1 MNLYKISHVNKVY
14 KNQSQTLQ
22 ALKDIQLEIPEGKIV
37 VILGPSGSGK
47 STMLNILSGIDIPT
61 SGEVLFQ
68 NKQIDHMS
76 DLELTDYR
84 RQYIG
89 FIFQSY
95 N

>member
-61 SGEVLFQ
+61 SGEVLFL
-68 NKQIDHMS
+68 NKLIICQIWNLLIIVDNI
-76 DLELTDYR
+76 LALFFKV
-84 RQYIG
+84 I
-89 FIFQSY
+89 I
-95 N
+95 